1 MPRKSAVPSRRSF
14 LAASA
19 AASAAGGVLLNATP
33 VRAGGNDVLKVGL
46 VGCGG
51 RGGGA
56 ALNALNADKGTRLVA
71 MCDAFGD
78 RLETKLGELK
88 AEFGDRVDV
97 PAERRFTGFDGYK
110 QLIDSDVDVVLL
122 VTPPGF
128 RPLHYKY
135 AVEKGKHVFMEKP
148 HAVDATGIRSVL
160 ETTKLATEKKLCVV
174 SGFCYRY
181 DPPKRDT
188 LKRIHD
194 GQIGQVLTVHTTYL
208 TGDLWFRGNDP
219 DWTPMHYQMRNWYY
233 FSWLSGD
240 FMIEQHIHSIDKAK
254 WVLKDELPIAAQGMG
269 GRQTRIDPKYGNIW
283 DHFTVVYEFASGAK
297 VFSQCRQ
304 VGGCHG
310 DVSDHVVGTKGSAQ
324 LMKHTVTTE
333 AGTAKSTSKAKRGD
347 MYQVEHDEFF
357 AAIRAGRVINDA
369 EQSALSSL
377 MGIMGREAAYSGQR
391 ITWEEIL
398 ASKQDLSPAKYAYG
412 DNKVIPV
419 PVPGRYK
426 FV

>member
-14 LAASA
+14 LQASA
-19 AASAAGGVLLNATP
+19 AATAAGGVLLQTSP
-33 VRAGGNDVLKVGL
+33 VRAAGNDVLKIGL
-46 VGCGG
+46 IGCGG

-56 ALNALNADKGTRLVA
+56 ALNALTADKGTRLVA

-78 RLETKLGELK
+78 RLETKMNELK
-88 AEFGDRVDV
+88 EQFGDRVDV
-97 PAERRFTGFDGYK
+97 PKERRYTGFDGYK

-128 RPLHYKY
+128 RPIHYKY

-160 ETTKLATEKKLCVV
+160 ETTKVAKEKKLCVV

-181 DPPKRDT
+181 DPPKRET

-194 GQIGQVLTVHTTYL
+194 GQIGRVLAVHTTYL

-219 DWTPMHYQMRNWYY
+219 TWTPMDYQMRNWYY
-233 FSWLSGD
+233 FTWISGD
-240 FMIEQHIHSIDKAK
+240 FMIEQHIHSIDKAA
-254 WVLKDELPIAAQGMG
+254 WVMNGEMPIAAQGMG
-269 GRQTRIDPKYGNIW
+269 GRQTRTDAKFGNIW
-283 DHFTVVYEFASGAK
+283 DHFTVVYEYASGAK

-310 DVSDHVVGTKGSAQ
+310 DVSDHVIGTKGSAQ
-324 LMKHTVTTE
+324 LMKHTITTD
-333 AGTAKSTSKAKRGD
+333 AGTTKATAKAKRGD

-357 AAIRAGRVINDA
+357 AHIRAGTVINDA
-369 EQSALSSL
+369 ESSAYSSL

-391 ITWEEIL
+391 ITWDEIQ
-398 ASKQDLSPAKYAYG
+398 ASKQNLSPAQYAFG
-412 DNKVIPV
+412 DNKVPSA
-419 PVPGRYK
+419 PVPGKYK